1 VKKNIIIT
9 GGNGSLGLW
18 TAKYLLDKDYHVI
31 LACRNI
37 EKAEKDIQEF
47 KDFDNQKNYTI
58 LKLDL
63 SDFNSVKYFVADLT
77 YKDIYGL
84 VCNAGMSY
92 SEQIR
97 YSKQGIEETFCS
109 NYLGHFLLSN
119 LLLARYKT
127 ERILFISSALHDPAV
142 KSPFAPAVFKSVKE
156 MACPDT
162 ANLTEKSFQEFY
174 ATAKLCEILFSYE
187 LDRRLNAENKK
198 YFINSFNPGL
208 MALTNFGRTKNNL
221 SEKIGRYF
229 LHFIGSLFGFSTTAK
244 VSGKYAALHLTET
257 YESGKYFDKEKSIS
271 SSKDSYDL
279 QKAKSLWNES
289 SELVKGY
296 L

>member
-1 VKKNIIIT
+1 MKKNIIIT
-9 GGNGSLGLW
+9 GANGSLGLW
-18 TAKYLLDKDYHVI
+18 TAKYLLDKDYNII

-37 EKAEKDIQEF
+37 EKAKKDIQEF
-47 KDFDNQKNYTI
+47 KNLDNHKNFSI

-63 SDFNSVKYFVADLT
+63 SDFDSVKRFVAELDYT
-77 YKDIYGL
+77 DIFGL

-92 SEQIR
+92 SGHIR

-119 LLLARYKT
+119 LLLAKYKI
-127 ERILFISSALHDPAV
+127 ERLLFISSALHDPAI

-156 MACPDT
+156 MAYPNT
-162 ANLTEKSFQEFY
+162 TNLTEKSFQAFY
-174 ATAKLCEILFSYE
+174 ATAKLCEILFAYE
-187 LDRRLNAENKK
+187 LDRRLNTGNKK

-221 SEKIGRYF
+221 VEKIGRYL
-229 LHFIGSLFGFSTTAK
+229 LHFIGRLFGFSTTAK
-244 VSGKYAALHLTET
+244 VSGKYAAQLLSET
-257 YESGKYFDKEKSIS
+257 LESGKYFDRNKAIS
-271 SSKDSYDL
+271 SSKDSYDI
-279 QKAKSLWNES
+279 QKAKSLWDESNEIVN
-289 SELVKGY
+289 EY